1 MIFLMWLILKY
12 YFLFCNLKIE
22 LWSFVI
28 FGSLEINPDVR
39 KTKAFNHHK
48 FFFMAERS
56 WDNGWVGV
64 GVPPMTLDPT
74 ALQINKFVMFFHGE
88 HDGG

>member
-39 KTKAFNHHK
+39 KTKAFNHHIL
-48 FFFMAERS
+48 FRGREVL
-56 WDNGWVGV
+56 GQWVS
-64 GVPPMTLDPT
+64 
-74 ALQINKFVMFFHGE
+74 
-88 HDGG
+88 GG